1 MLGPTLTLEDREM
14 DDLSGILSSPGA
26 VEAAGARVR
35 VAALGHREA
44 GLAEREGT
52 RHGGQLCTRLGSRKD
67 RGVAMRTDSPKMTD
81 VEAVVNNF
89 ASSARAGRRNAV
101 PDIQGSAATGGTS
114 ELPLKLEDL
123 SVKEDVKKKDE
134 ETAQSPSEKPQNEG
148 K

>member
-1 MLGPTLTLEDREM
+1 MLGDSQDKEARE
-14 DDLSGILSSPGA
+14 
-26 VEAAGARVR
+26 E
-35 VAALGHREA
+35 H
-44 GLAEREGT
+44 
-52 RHGGQLCTRLGSRKD
+52 LCNT
-67 RGVAMRTDSPKMTD
+67 GVAMRTDSPKMTD

-101 PDIQGSAATGGTS
+101 ADIQGSAATGGTS

-134 ETAQSPSEKPQNEG
+134 ETAQGQLEKPQNEE